1 MSSML
6 SVSEGLTEIMV
17 DDIVYFLAYNEHSKS
32 WYRNRFD
39 FMIIKGNKILTIPGN
54 AHDFQNEVYADSV
67 KMALPGIYPYYPDL
81 NKISPT
87 ESSRVIELIAS
98 HITSL
103 PVKIVPNT
111 SVDKYFDLYENDI
124 TVYGENIKDDMEQY
138 RIIGDYVTTFVM
150 LYDTESDKKYINW
163 NDIVEDTHA
172 LQWWCNADIDEFED
186 YEYYIGDKSDGM
198 AWVESELPSS
208 LLPNM
213 PPIVNMKPS
222 EYLSSMIDELCYINP
237 SMCGEHPNIYK
248 CVEGILTYLILE
260 YPLLYGNN
268 KTTNTDE
275 LELIDLIERYDGFV
289 IESKSLPSSDDIYRE
304 VSDDIYREVYAE
316 LFSKGATP
324 TVFDF
329 YEQFKYLRPHLKG
342 LKMLLEKNSNS
353 GECMIHGKYCNL
365 RSAIMVLRDSLKN
378 FNNIISYIKPD
389 INKTVMYHIL
399 KQI

>member
-1 MSSML
+1 MGNL
-6 SVSEGLTEIMV
+6 FKTIKGLDEIKV
-17 DDIVYFLAYNEHSKS
+17 DDVLYFLSFNNDTKV

-39 FMIIKGNKILTIPGN
+39 FMIIKGNKRLTIPIN
-54 AHDFQNEVYADSV
+54 MHEYKNEVYGNSR
-67 KMALPGIYPYYPDL
+67 KSSLPGIYPYCQEINSICPVEDSKVLEY
-81 NKISPT
+81 
-87 ESSRVIELIAS
+87 IAS
-98 HITSL
+98 HLTGL
-103 PVKIVPNT
+103 PVKFMTGV
-111 SVDKYFDLYENDI
+111 SVDKYVDLYDTTS
-124 TVYGENIKDDMEQY
+124 TVYSENSKDETPY
-138 RIIGDYVTTFVM
+138 TIIGDYVTTFIMV
-150 LYDTESDKKYINW
+150 YDATSDKKYISS
-163 NDIVEDTHA
+163 NDISEYTNT
-172 LQWWCNADIDEFED
+172 LKWWCDGDIDEFD
-186 YEYYIGDKSDGM
+186 FDSYYIGDRYYGM

-213 PPIVNMKPS
+213 SPIVNMKPS

-237 SMCGEHPNIYK
+237 SMCGEHVNIYK

-268 KTTNTDE
+268 IITNTDE
-275 LELIDLIERYDGFV
+275 LELTDLIERYDGFV

-316 LFSKGATP
+316 LFSKDTPP

-389 INKTVMYHIL
+389 INKMVMYHIL